1 MIDALHERVKEFNCL
16 YGVLLSLNALDRPV
30 AVILAEIAELLPSGC
45 QRPGEVRVRLQWDDV
60 VIDTLDDPP
69 VIERIDADLVTE
81 HRARGRISLLHLAP
95 ATPTDGG
102 GFLAEEQ
109 QMLDTVAARVAC
121 ALRRREVE
129 AALKASESRFRTLFE
144 QSGQPS
150 VLIENGVFAAINPAS
165 LKMLGFEH
173 ASAVEGRGL
182 GELSPPMQPGGAD
195 SRTQADALMAQA
207 LAEGY
212 TENEW
217 TLLHADGTPFTARIR
232 LTALEQGEHTA
243 ALHVSWFDIT
253 PHKAREHES
262 AQYRQE
268 LEASVRER
276 TEKLNRMAEALQVAH
291 HEQKTIFNTAT
302 SGIAL
307 VRDRV
312 LVRGNRKL
320 HELFGW
326 PQGEMVG
333 QRSAILY
340 PDEAAH
346 TAGGER
352 VYEHIWHGEPRSREQ
367 QLARHDGTLFWAR
380 LTGNAVDINDRRKG
394 VVWVVD
400 DISNERAVI
409 DQLARA
415 RKLAEE
421 TARSK
426 ANFLANISHELR
438 TPLNA
443 VIGFSGLLL
452 ESSLPPEER
461 GHLAL
466 IARAGEQLLT
476 LVNDVIDLASL
487 EAGNV
492 ALSPTELALD
502 DLLQAAV
509 SKIAPGAA
517 ANGLQLKL
525 TIEPSAATCV
535 FADGER
541 IRQVVDH
548 LLGNAL
554 KFTPD
559 GEIAVQVR
567 REPDS
572 DLLRITVRDTGIG
585 IPAEEAPRLFEHL
598 RQGDD
603 SSTRNHAG
611 MGLGL
616 ATSKRLVELMGG
628 RIGYESMPGKGST
641 FWFTVVAPACGAEAM
656 PLVADAQPAAKL
668 DTSEPAGKGHAPGS
682 GPRILLVEDNAVNQ
696 HVGALLLRKAGMNV
710 DIANNGAEAL
720 AKVASRSYDAV
731 LMDAQM
737 PVMDGITATRE
748 IRRLPGMQALPIIA
762 LSANCE
768 PAQVTEYLE
777 AGMNDHL
784 VKPIDAPNLLAT
796 MKRWITQ

>member
-1 MIDALHERVKEFNCL
+1 MIDALHERVKEFDCL
-16 YGVLLSLNALDRPV
+16 YDVLLSLNALDRPV

-60 VIDTLDDPP
+60 VSDTLDDAP

-165 LKMLGFEH
+165 LKMLGLEH

-182 GELSPPMQPGGAD
+182 AELSPPMQPGGAD

-217 TLLHADGTPFTARIR
+217 TLLHADGKPFTARIR

-253 PHKAREHES
+253 AHKAHEHES
-262 AQYRQE
+262 AQYRLE
-268 LEASVRER
+268 LEARVRER
-276 TEKLNRMAEALQVAH
+276 TAKLNRMAEELRVAH

-307 VRDRV
+307 IRDRV
-312 LVRGNRKL
+312 LVRCNRKL
-320 HELFGW
+320 HALFDW
-326 PQGEMVG
+326 PQGELVG

-346 TAGGER
+346 AAGGEP
-352 VYEHIWHGEPRSREQ
+352 VYEHIWRGEPHSREQ
-367 QLARHDGTLFWAR
+367 QLVRRDGTQFWAR
-380 LTGNAVDINDRRKG
+380 LTGNAADINDRSKG
-394 VVWVVD
+394 VVWVID

-409 DQLARA
+409 DQLAHA
-415 RKLAEE
+415 RKLTEE
-421 TARSK
+421 TARTK

-443 VIGFSGLLL
+443 VIGFSGLTLD
-452 ESSLPPEER
+452 
-461 GHLAL
+461 GDLAHEQRAHIEL
-466 IARAGEQLLT
+466 IAVAGKHLLS
-476 LVNDVIDLASL
+476 LVNEVIDFASL
-487 EAGNV
+487 DAGSV
-492 ALSPTELALD
+492 KLFPTELALD
-502 DLLQAAV
+502 DLLQTAM
-509 SKIAPGAA
+509 SKIAPSAA
-517 ANGLQLKL
+517 AKGLQLAV
-525 TIEPSAATCV
+525 TIDPSAARRV
-535 FADGER
+535 LGDGER
-541 IRQVVDH
+541 IQQILDH
-548 LLGNAL
+548 LLGNAV
-554 KFTPD
+554 KFTTQ
-559 GEIAVQVR
+559 GRITVQVR
-567 REPDS
+567 REPDEE
-572 DLLRITVRDTGIG
+572 LLRFTVSDTGIG
-585 IPAEEAPRLFEHL
+585 IQPEDAAKLFEHL
-598 RQGDD
+598 RQGDE
-603 SSTRNHAG
+603 SSTRKHSG

-616 ATSKRLVELMGG
+616 AITKRLVEMMGG
-628 RIGYESMPGKGST
+628 RIGYESTPGNGST
-641 FWFTVVAPACGAEAM
+641 FWFTLVAPACAAEAM
-656 PLVADAQPAAKL
+656 ALPAAVQPAGSPDAAA
-668 DTSEPAGKGHAPGS
+668 PAAQDLGPES
-682 GPRILLVEDNAVNQ
+682 GPRILLVDDNAVNQ
-696 HVGALLLRKAGMNV
+696 RVGELLLNKAGMTV
-710 DIANNGAEAL
+710 DIAADGAEAL
-720 AKVASRSYDAV
+720 AKVQSRSYDAV

-737 PVMDGITATRE
+737 PVMDGITATRA

-796 MKRWITQ
+796 LRRWITQ